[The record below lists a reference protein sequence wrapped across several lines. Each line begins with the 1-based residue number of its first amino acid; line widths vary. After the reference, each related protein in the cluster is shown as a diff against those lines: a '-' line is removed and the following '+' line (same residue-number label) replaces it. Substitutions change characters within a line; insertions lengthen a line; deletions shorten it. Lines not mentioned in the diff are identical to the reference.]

1 MFGGRCMNLKLKKV
15 GQYFINMSYIK
26 QSFILCIALIV
37 CTLIEYIY
45 LRTIWFS
52 IATLYLIGIFL
63 PIYIS
68 YKKGGLEE
76 LGIRKYKK
84 KEIIYMAILTCFFI
98 AYQFFRRYYIYN
110 NYTPLASIPNLLY
123 QIFAVGLG
131 EEILFRGFIGKKF
144 PIKNTFMRYLV
155 VGLLCA
161 FMHLPMYCYRY
172 GLHAI
177 KAFFLVEVQA
187 QLISH
192 IINQLMYDSFDS
204 FVPVAILHG
213 MNNWLNK

>member
-1 MFGGRCMNLKLKKV
+1 MNLKLKKV
-15 GQYFINMSYIK
+15 GQYFIDMSYIK
-26 QSFILCIALIV
+26 QIFILYIALIV

-45 LRTIWFS
+45 LRKILFS

-76 LGIRKYKK
+76 IGIRKYKK
-84 KEIIYMAILTCFFI
+84 KEIIYMAIMICFFV

-110 NYTPLASIPNLLY
+110 NSTSLASIPSLLY

-144 PIKNTFMRYLV
+144 PIKNRFMRYLV
-155 VGLLCA
+155 VGLLFA
-161 FMHLPMYCYRY
+161 ILHLPMYCYVH

-177 KAFFLVEVQA
+177 KAFFLYEVQGHWM
-187 QLISH
+187 SH

>member
-1 MFGGRCMNLKLKKV
+1 MSLKLKKI

-26 QSFILCIALIV
+26 QIFIICALFIV

-45 LRTIWFS
+45 LRKLWFS
-52 IATLYLIGIFL
+52 IATLYLLGVFL

-76 LGIRKYKK
+76 IGIRKYKK
-84 KEIIYMAILTCFFI
+84 KEIIYMAIVICFFV
-98 AYQFFRRYYIYN
+98 AYQFFRRYYIYYN
-110 NYTPLASIPNLLY
+110 STPLDSIPSLLY
-123 QIFAVGLG
+123 QIFAVGLS

-161 FMHLPMYCYRY
+161 VLHLPMYCYRH
-172 GLHAI
+172 GFHAI
-177 KAFFLVEVQA
+177 KAFFLFEVQA
-187 QLISH
+187 QWMSH
-192 IINQLMYDSFDS
+192 IINQLMYDSFGS
-204 FVPVAILHG
+204 FIPVSILHG

>member
-1 MFGGRCMNLKLKKV
+1 M
-15 GQYFINMSYIK
+15 
-26 QSFILCIALIV
+26 
-37 CTLIEYIY
+37 
-45 LRTIWFS
+45 
-52 IATLYLIGIFL
+52 
-63 PIYIS
+63 
-68 YKKGGLEE
+68 
-76 LGIRKYKK
+76 
-84 KEIIYMAILTCFFI
+84 
-98 AYQFFRRYYIYN
+98 
-110 NYTPLASIPNLLY
+110 Y